1 MSVSQLWNIPLH
13 SYVDDL
19 GWAVIGMHMPTREK
33 VYAVRFDIKEW
44 IETQPSH
51 LWKSYEVAYDPT
63 PHYLLS
69 EELLVWMTL
78 KFH

>member
-1 MSVSQLWNIPLH
+1 MGILDFTYNAVCLSQH
-13 SYVDDL
+13 

-33 VYAVRFDIKEW
+33 VYAVSFDIKEW

-69 EELLVWMTL
+69 EELLAWMTL